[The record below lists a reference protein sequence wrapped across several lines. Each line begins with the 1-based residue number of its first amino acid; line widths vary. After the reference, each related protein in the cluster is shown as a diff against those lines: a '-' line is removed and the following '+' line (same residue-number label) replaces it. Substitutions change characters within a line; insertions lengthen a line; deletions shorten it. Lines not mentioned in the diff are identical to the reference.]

1 MRNLLF
7 GLLVFGT
14 SCSAQ
19 QNPNQKIQIDTL
31 KLFDPKPNPNEYG
44 STEMF
49 KNFVLLNQK
58 PYALTIQGKHL
69 QATSDKELFG
79 KLKTQKNQVVKSK
92 FYVIVDS
99 SFAYSKIIDIID
111 NLKKLEINDYKIINF
126 DSYFKS
132 PAPIVVQQSTIVTKT
147 IDTNDSTFFNIEI
160 IETKYQVSFL
170 NKKTDFANSKELD
183 SFIDSNNNLI
193 DRNKIFII
201 GSSNTRYERLKPV
214 IEILKRHDFLK
225 FQMRTK

>member
-19 QNPNQKIQIDTL
+19 QNPNQKIQIDNL
-31 KLFDPKPNPNEYG
+31 KLFDPKPNPIEYG

-49 KNFVLLNQK
+49 KNFVHLNQK

-69 QATSDKELFG
+69 QATSDKELFS

-132 PAPIVVQQSTIVTKT
+132 PGPIVVQQSTIVTKT

-160 IETKYQVSFL
+160 IESKYQVSFL
-170 NKKTDFANSKELD
+170 NKKTDFANSKEID

-214 IEILKRHDFLK
+214 IEILKRHNFLK